1 MLAAVLYGK
10 EHVQL
15 ERVPIPMVGPGD
27 ILVRVRTALTCGTHT
42 ARTACQ
48 SRGRRASGTYC
59 LGVAARMR
67 VPLPAAGIK
76 AKMAK
81 VVLIQTDII
90 ARFVF

>member
-1 MLAAVLYGK
+1 
-10 EHVQL
+10 
-15 ERVPIPMVGPGD
+15 
-27 ILVRVRTALTCGTHT
+27 
-42 ARTACQ
+42 
-48 SRGRRASGTYC
+48 
-59 LGVAARMR
+59 MR